1 MRKRRIERALL
12 LGLVLSTSIYGTSFA
27 AEMSI
32 SDFKAAADSNKNI
45 LVTED
50 TIVNGT
56 GTSIGG
62 DEMNNALTGY
72 HITVNDDVK
81 LDLNNLAGNHMD
93 IKGKGD
99 ISIKLDHDAGA
110 NGGAIYINGNIE
122 ADKLTVDTSSTPN
135 TKGIYTYGG
144 DVNINVNELDIKAN
158 AHGIFTTEEATS
170 DVNINNTQSVN
181 IETNGAHGIVNS
193 GNSEHINNI
202 SIKSDKE
209 NSEVRI
215 FSHTAGISNNNSGGG
230 IIDIKADTIDI
241 ETDNLYAVRGD
252 HGDIHLE
259 AKNNIIS
266 GGTSGVHTLN
276 GDITITANENNTIS
290 TINESET
297 LGAIYT
303 TANGNG
309 IIDITANNGN
319 NTVNATT
326 DGIHTEGNGNV
337 NLTANGYNSV
347 YSDKN
352 AVYNSGSGNIT
363 ISAKAPAGNESISLL
378 ANYDDYNNVLTAG
391 ENGVK
396 SDSTGSTTVEA
407 DNDNIIAGT
416 QNGILSDGEGTITV
430 TAGNNN
436 TIGQYTDESGITNI
450 SENGINVSNGTVT
463 VTAENQNSI
472 YGTKMGITATGAGS
486 SVNLNGKINNIKVE
500 SDLDNYIYGIKLNNK
515 AETKI
520 QSIKDINIDIDTV
533 GTHADA
539 INEQN
544 GSNLVL
550 QADEGN
556 IVIDV
561 LTGAPNA
568 SGGNVDGID
577 IDGKDTTATLTAGK
591 DIIITTKSSVV
602 EQVPGAGAN
611 DVSAIRAQDG
621 AVVTATANGS
631 FYVNSIDRNSTNAGI
646 RAQNDNANI
655 SIIANGINENGIGIS
670 INSEGKLSFAVYA
683 QDGNNNLEATQGSIV
698 LSSTGT
704 ENSNAIYN
712 SAVSV
717 GINTNI
723 KANGDIILSAN
734 TDGEYIGTGYA
745 AGIFNY
751 SQGNYTGKT
760 TLSGNNIN
768 IVSNG
773 NNNTAYGILG
783 QNGSDT
789 ENNVVTLDG
798 NNINVL
804 ANSNKTAYGVLG
816 LNSNINVTAKEST
829 AINSSKYGIYLYNTN
844 NTASNIDVIS
854 NNDNIIY
861 GKTTG
866 IYITG
871 NNVTSDLVAQ
881 KGVNIVQSL
890 DGIALRVQNGAQSS
904 LKAEN
909 AYNVVFSGD
918 ATGLYSSGENTNV
931 NLLAKGNTVVA
942 DTGVWGLSNGNIQLE
957 ATEANNEITT
967 DTYGI
972 YADSNANIDLTAVT
986 NNNVISAGTVEDNEI
1001 GAGIGNKVAVT
1012 ALRGSIV
1019 TLDAGTDNILAGTVY
1034 VNGNDINTTSVALTA
1049 GRNNVV
1055 QSSEH
1060 RVQEESGQIQNFVTA
1075 LYARDNANVTLTAGD
1090 RGSNYIASEAG
1101 TLGADEL
1108 ERTVWAHKGADI
1120 NINGTTVISA
1130 SNADVNTASES
1141 GMGNSKGVAVTAGT
1155 GVGVGEGDL
1164 TDFNMADELRSQVNI
1179 NGDTQI
1185 FGDVASAYE
1194 GLVNINTDGQHYT
1207 RLQGNALAGN
1217 GGKLNINLGDDGVWY
1232 GRADDYGDASVMDN
1246 GHHEFFAPAFSS
1258 AISQGGQ
1265 VNLTMGDNSTWFV
1278 EGQSWITSIDT
1289 TGAQN
1294 AMINLVDT
1302 NTDRNTTAHAL
1313 TVYDL
1318 KGDATFEMSLDGNR
1332 DVSDM
1337 LYIKNADGN
1346 YDISLADPVTT
1357 ADMYANGL
1365 NGLRFATVGAGS
1377 NVNFRAGTYDRGFFN
1392 VEYEVGSDS
1401 YDNNAENTVY
1411 NGESLDSEKPGNDT
1425 VDNFFDSTLAPGE
1438 TPAEEQ
1444 PAQDENQEAQ
1454 TQSKAKVKMA
1464 KLAADNEVATLA
1476 EDAAGEENTAATQA
1490 EETASTGN
1498 VSETTNF
1505 KLIARKNETL
1515 SDAGK
1520 TILNMS
1526 RANYNQAVYMD
1537 TLNKRMGEARY
1548 LEEDQEGLWVRMRH
1562 DKTDKDTGFEISTNM
1577 YELGYDKKY
1586 ESKDGN
1592 GYHRRG
1598 VALDYMDGD
1607 TSYDDI
1613 AGRGETNRKG
1623 IWVYDTWFG
1632 NKGHYTDYIAKWGHL
1647 ENSFDLYTKSRG
1659 EKVSGEYN
1667 NDVYSISAEWGYK
1680 DKLNDNG
1687 WYLEPQLQM
1696 QYARVTGADYTT
1708 TQGTDVSVDG
1718 FDSLIA
1724 RAGFRF
1730 GKDFGSDRKST
1741 FYVKADVL
1749 HEFMGDQDI
1758 TVRDKTTDGIARTIG
1773 YDNDGTWY
1781 TVGLGFST
1789 MLSDHSYAFLDVEKV
1804 FGNDNDNSYQ
1814 INGGVQWAL

>member
-1 MRKRRIERALL
+1 M
-12 LGLVLSTSIYGTSFA
+12 
-27 AEMSI
+27 
-32 SDFKAAADSNKNI
+32 
-45 LVTED
+45 
-50 TIVNGT
+50 
-56 GTSIGG
+56 
-62 DEMNNALTGY
+62 
-72 HITVNDDVK
+72 
-81 LDLNNLAGNHMD
+81 
-93 IKGKGD
+93 
-99 ISIKLDHDAGA
+99 
-110 NGGAIYINGNIE
+110 
-122 ADKLTVDTSSTPN
+122 
-135 TKGIYTYGG
+135 
-144 DVNINVNELDIKAN
+144 
-158 AHGIFTTEEATS
+158 
-170 DVNINNTQSVN
+170 
-181 IETNGAHGIVNS
+181 
-193 GNSEHINNI
+193 
-202 SIKSDKE
+202 
-209 NSEVRI
+209 
-215 FSHTAGISNNNSGGG
+215 
-230 IIDIKADTIDI
+230 
-241 ETDNLYAVRGD
+241 
-252 HGDIHLE
+252 
-259 AKNNIIS
+259 
-266 GGTSGVHTLN
+266 
-276 GDITITANENNTIS
+276 
-290 TINESET
+290 
-297 LGAIYT
+297 
-303 TANGNG
+303 
-309 IIDITANNGN
+309 
-319 NTVNATT
+319 
-326 DGIHTEGNGNV
+326 
-337 NLTANGYNSV
+337 
-347 YSDKN
+347 
-352 AVYNSGSGNIT
+352 
-363 ISAKAPAGNESISLL
+363 
-378 ANYDDYNNVLTAG
+378 
-391 ENGVK
+391 
-396 SDSTGSTTVEA
+396 
-407 DNDNIIAGT
+407 
-416 QNGILSDGEGTITV
+416 
-430 TAGNNN
+430 
-436 TIGQYTDESGITNI
+436 
-450 SENGINVSNGTVT
+450 
-463 VTAENQNSI
+463 
-472 YGTKMGITATGAGS
+472 
-486 SVNLNGKINNIKVE
+486 
-500 SDLDNYIYGIKLNNK
+500 
-515 AETKI
+515 
-520 QSIKDINIDIDTV
+520 
-533 GTHADA
+533 
-539 INEQN
+539 
-544 GSNLVL
+544 
-550 QADEGN
+550 
-556 IVIDV
+556 
-561 LTGAPNA
+561 
-568 SGGNVDGID
+568 
-577 IDGKDTTATLTAGK
+577 
-591 DIIITTKSSVV
+591 
-602 EQVPGAGAN
+602 
-611 DVSAIRAQDG
+611 
-621 AVVTATANGS
+621 
-631 FYVNSIDRNSTNAGI
+631 
-646 RAQNDNANI
+646 
-655 SIIANGINENGIGIS
+655 
-670 INSEGKLSFAVYA
+670 
-683 QDGNNNLEATQGSIV
+683 
-698 LSSTGT
+698 
-704 ENSNAIYN
+704 
-712 SAVSV
+712 
-717 GINTNI
+717 
-723 KANGDIILSAN
+723 
-734 TDGEYIGTGYA
+734 
-745 AGIFNY
+745 
-751 SQGNYTGKT
+751 
-760 TLSGNNIN
+760 
-768 IVSNG
+768 
-773 NNNTAYGILG
+773 
-783 QNGSDT
+783 
-789 ENNVVTLDG
+789 
-798 NNINVL
+798 
-804 ANSNKTAYGVLG
+804 
-816 LNSNINVTAKEST
+816 
-829 AINSSKYGIYLYNTN
+829 
-844 NTASNIDVIS
+844 
-854 NNDNIIY
+854 
-861 GKTTG
+861 
-866 IYITG
+866 
-871 NNVTSDLVAQ
+871 
-881 KGVNIVQSL
+881 
-890 DGIALRVQNGAQSS
+890 
-904 LKAEN
+904 
-909 AYNVVFSGD
+909 
-918 ATGLYSSGENTNV
+918 
-931 NLLAKGNTVVA
+931 
-942 DTGVWGLSNGNIQLE
+942 
-957 ATEANNEITT
+957 
-967 DTYGI
+967 
-972 YADSNANIDLTAVT
+972 
-986 NNNVISAGTVEDNEI
+986 EDNEI

-1012 ALRGSIV
+1012 ALRGSTV

-1130 SNADVNTASES
+1130 SNADINTASES
-1141 GMGNSKGVAVTAGT
+1141 GMGNSRGVAVTAGT

-1217 GGKLNINLGDDGVWY
+1217 GGKLNINLGDGGIWY

-1265 VNLTMGDNSTWFV
+1265 VNLTMGDNSTWYV

-1392 VEYEVGSDS
+1392 VEYEVGTDS
-1401 YDNNAENTVY
+1401 YENNHENVVY

-1425 VDNFFDSTLAPGE
+1425 VDNFFDSTLVPGE
-1438 TPAEEQ
+1438 TPAQEQ
-1444 PAQDENQEAQ
+1444 PVQDENQGTQ
-1454 TQSKAKVKMA
+1454 TQSKAKVKIA
-1464 KLAADNEVATLA
+1464 RLAADNEVATLA
-1476 EDAAGEENTAATQA
+1476 EDTVDEENTVATQA

-1498 VSETTNF
+1498 VNETTNF
-1505 KLIARKNETL
+1505 KLIARKSETL

-1562 DKTDKDTGFEISTNM
+1562 DKMDKDTGFEISTNM

-1586 ESKDGN
+1586 QSKDGN

-1607 TSYDDI
+1607 TSYDEI
-1613 AGRGETNRKG
+1613 SGSGETNRKG

-1632 NKGHYTDYIAKWGHL
+1632 NKGHYTDYIVKWGHL

-1724 RAGFRF
+1724 RAGFRL
-1730 GKDFGSDRKST
+1730 GKDFGENNKKKST
-1741 FYVKADVL
+1741 FYIKGDVL
-1749 HEFMGDQDI
+1749 HEFLGDQDI
-1758 TVRDKTTDGIARTIG
+1758 TVMDKTTDGIARSIG